1 MLDQQLL
8 NVTGTIFR
16 GHNSKATNACSYI
29 PPTGPALPIAHDDS
43 SKPIGA
49 EVTGYLPLLHLM
61 VLIPHVQIHKHFYS
75 ETYTSPSIC
84 LLEHGTA
91 GGSEGGVNG
100 HGLRRDA
107 CPDRQH
113 V

>member
-29 PPTGPALPIAHDDS
+29 PPTGPVQPIAHDDS